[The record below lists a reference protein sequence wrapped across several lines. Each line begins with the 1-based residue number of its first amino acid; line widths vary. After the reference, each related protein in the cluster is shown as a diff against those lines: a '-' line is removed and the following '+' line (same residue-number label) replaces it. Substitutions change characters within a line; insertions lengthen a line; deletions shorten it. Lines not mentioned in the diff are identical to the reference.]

1 MKSVLANGASIQVLK
16 PVLQAIATFNKRF
29 HVIAWSAS
37 MDALHGLLSADNKLK
52 VSSAE
57 CALSTESGVCELFV
71 ELQAKV
77 NSNVLI
83 HCLESQGLSSISVT
97 TFANDGNATAGAAL
111 MRIRTQAQKSGFEHW
126 RHGAHDRLLEQKVQ
140 DIERKTAPPAA
151 PADHREFDEKM
162 RAAIEASTEGLRAM
176 GTAVDKME
184 DKMEHVTTKVTD
196 IKDQMASKTDIGDLN
211 LEMKKLTDALAHRD
225 ATIARLEEALKKEQM
240 AVKRGQDAT
249 ARVQKNHDEVMGLNE
264 RQRCVLNTLNKELRA
279 KAVTLERL
287 ATDKTRLEAEVTR
300 LRVFETRMA
309 TIDTERSVFL
319 TTISGQIMQTLLG
332 QMNQALTPIS
342 SDVQTLLTVLCN
354 GGGASLPPAKEA
366 AEEEEEDPTTTTAT
380 ADDEL
385 GEAGTAPPPAKRR
398 RL

>member
-1 MKSVLANGASIQVLK
+1 M
-16 PVLQAIATFNKRF
+16 QAIATFHKRF
-29 HVIAWSAS
+29 HLIAWSAS
-37 MDALHGLLSADNKLK
+37 IEALHGLLTADKLK

-71 ELQAKV
+71 ELQARA

-83 HCLESQGLSSISVT
+83 HYLESQGLSSISVT

-126 RHGAHDRLLEQKVQ
+126 KHGAHDRLLEQKVQ
-140 DIERKTAPPAA
+140 DIERKTAS
-151 PADHREFDEKM
+151 ADHREFDEKM
-162 RAAIEASTEGLRAM
+162 RAAIEASTEGMRAV

-184 DKMEHVTTKVTD
+184 DKMEHVTTKVTA

-240 AVKRGQDAT
+240 AVKREQDAT
-249 ARVQKNHDEVMGLNE
+249 ARVQKNHDEVMVLNE

-279 KAVTLERL
+279 KAVTLEQL
-287 ATDKTRLEAEVTR
+287 ASDKTRLEAEVAR

-319 TTISGQIMQTLLG
+319 TTISGQMQTLLG

-342 SDVQTLLTVLCN
+342 SDVQTMLTLLCN
-354 GGGASLPPAKEA
+354 GASIEPA
-366 AEEEEEDPTTTTAT
+366 DP
-380 ADDEL
+380 DEM
-385 GEAGTAPPPAKRR
+385 EAGAHAKRR